1 MLIYRIP
8 LDMHLNK
15 DTERKM
21 QIHSV
26 YSLNTCTHFL
36 FSFWFKA
43 SISVATLCIYASY
56 NNNNNKFFLK
66 KKKKKK
72 KGCIVPEKE
81 KELSV

>member
-1 MLIYRIP
+1 
-8 LDMHLNK
+8 
-15 DTERKM
+15 M

-72 KGCIVPEKE
+72 RAVLFQKKRKSCLFRPINIGLCF
-81 KELSV
+81 S